1 MEYINNLPL
10 LTSYNIT
17 KNKKK
22 KVHNWTKQHLTQ
34 IKPKKIL
41 RPLPK
46 FFP

>member
-22 KVHNWTKQHLTQ
+22 KYTTELNNT
-34 IKPKKIL
+34 
-41 RPLPK
+41 
-46 FFP
+46 